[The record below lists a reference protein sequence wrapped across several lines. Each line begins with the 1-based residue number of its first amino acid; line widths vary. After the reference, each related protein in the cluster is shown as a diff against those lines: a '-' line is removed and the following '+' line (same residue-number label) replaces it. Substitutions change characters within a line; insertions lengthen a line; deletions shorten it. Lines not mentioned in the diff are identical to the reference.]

1 MTASAQ
7 GVKGTLIWTM
17 AVASGAT
24 VANLY
29 YNQPLLSEIANTFQV
44 SNHAVGL
51 IPTVTQIGYGLG
63 MLLIVPLGD
72 STERRKL
79 VLTLIGLVT
88 AALLG
93 AAASPSLPAL
103 AAASLA
109 VGISTCVPQ
118 VLVPFAASLVPPDQ
132 RGRTVGMVMSGLLF
146 GVLLSRTVGGVVG
159 EALGWRAVYI
169 CAAGAMVVLGVF
181 LRLELPR
188 SEPGSA
194 VTYEALLRSLLSLVR
209 TEPVLRLHSLLG
221 GLTFGAFSAFWATLA
236 LYLRDLP
243 PHYGPRTAGL
253 FGVFGVLGAL
263 AAPIVGRAAGG
274 RSDRRLNA
282 IAIGTILAG
291 FCVLALSHGNLAV
304 IALAVVLLDFGAQA
318 NHISNQTRIFGLSD
332 EARSRLNTIY
342 MVTYFTGGAL
352 GAYAGALAYGGW
364 GWLGVCAVGAGMC
377 AVALVM
383 LAGRHLMPQ
392 QAQPALGRGE
402 LDRRL
407 NLECTHGHARLE

>member
-1 MTASAQ
+1 MRSTT
-7 GVKGTLIWTM
+7 GVKGTIIWTM

-29 YNQPLLSEIANTFQV
+29 YNQPLLSEIANTFRA

-63 MLLIVPLGD
+63 MLLIGPLGD

-79 VLTLIGLVT
+79 VLTLIALVT
-88 AALLG
+88 AALLA

-103 AAASLA
+103 GAASLA
-109 VGISTCVPQ
+109 IGITTCVPQ
-118 VLVPFAASLVPPDQ
+118 VLIPFAASLAPPDQ

-146 GVLLSRTVGGVVG
+146 GVLLSRTIGGVVG
-159 EALGWRAVYI
+159 EWLGWRAVYV

-188 SEPGSA
+188 SEPGSPM
-194 VTYEALLRSLLSLVR
+194 TYQALLRSLLALVR
-209 TEPVLRLHSLLG
+209 TEPILRLHSMLG
-221 GLTFGAFSAFWATLA
+221 GLTFGAFSAFWATMA
-236 LYLRDLP
+236 LYFRDLP

-253 FGVFGVLGAL
+253 FGMVGVLGAL
-263 AAPIVGRAAGG
+263 AAPLVGRAAGG

-282 IAIGTILAG
+282 VAIGTILVG
-291 FCVLALSHGNLAV
+291 FCVLAVSHGNLAV

-332 EARSRLNTIY
+332 QARSRLNTIY

-352 GAYAGALAYGGW
+352 GAYAGAVAYSGW

-377 AVALVM
+377 VVALVM
-383 LAGRHLMPQ
+383 LAGRHMVGRQ
-392 QAQPALGRGE
+392 TQPAV
-402 LDRRL
+402 
-407 NLECTHGHARLE
+407 H